1 LTERRQDTVALFTQ
15 ALNVVNGALA
25 KHQNT
30 TPYKQILAAS
40 RKALGERR
48 VGVAVYADDPGQPF
62 DFFTVRF
69 REGRLELVDHG
80 KREPELTWKVSRSYL
95 DEITRD
101 PETYVENPAKL
112 DWEWLK
118 SRVGIA

>member
-1 LTERRQDTVALFTQ
+1 
-15 ALNVVNGALA
+15 
-25 KHQNT
+25 
-30 TPYKQILAAS
+30 
-40 RKALGERR
+40 
-48 VGVAVYADDPGQPF
+48 
-62 DFFTVRF
+62 VRF